1 VSFLAQSQQVSAAE
15 LTTAAFAE
23 ISTPVFD
30 LEALDPEFFAGI
42 GRRRAEPSTSR
53 GAGRRGNQMF
63 TAVSII
69 P

>member
-30 LEALDPEFFAGI
+30 LEALDPEFFPGS
-42 GRRRAEPSTSR
+42 GRRADPSTSR
-53 GAGRRGNQMF
+53 GAGRRGTQMF
-63 TAVSII
+63 AAVSMI